1 MGTLHVVATPIG
13 NLEDVT
19 PRALRVLREAN
30 VLYAEDTRR
39 TQILLDRFE
48 ISRRAISLHEHNE
61 ASRVDSVLEAL
72 GRDEAV
78 ALVSD
83 AGVPLISDPGA
94 RVVAAAIDAGHTVEP
109 VPGASAVL
117 SALIVA
123 GFPAAPFAFLGFLPR
138 TAGARTAVL
147 ESYRARPETIVMFE
161 SPARLHGRLL
171 ELAECFPLRRVCV
184 ARELTKRHEEVV
196 RGSGAELA
204 AHFAEG
210 VKGECTVV
218 LEGALA
224 EVAEQEAEQR
234 GDEGLLDDAALTAAI
249 QAALAEGKRP
259 REIVAALAGRTA
271 MPRKRV
277 YARVQALKDEAS
289 T

>member
-19 PRALRVLREAN
+19 PRALRVLREAR

-39 TQILLDRFE
+39 TQILLDRFD
-48 ISRRAISLHEHNE
+48 IARRAVSLHEHNE
-61 ASRVDSVLEAL
+61 ASRVDAVLEAL
-72 GRDEAV
+72 GRDETV

-94 RVVAAAIDAGHTVEP
+94 RVVAAAIEAGHVVEP

-123 GFPAAPFAFLGFLPR
+123 GFPAAPFTFLGFLPR
-138 TAGARTAVL
+138 TAGAREVML

-171 ELAECFPLRRVCV
+171 ELAACFPARRGCV

-196 RGSGAELA
+196 RGSCAELA
-204 AHFAEG
+204 AHFADG
-210 VKGECTVV
+210 VKGECTIV
-218 LEGALA
+218 LEGALGEAA
-224 EVAEQEAEQR
+224 EREAEQR
-234 GDEGLLDDAALTAAI
+234 GDAGILDDEALDSAIREALT
-249 QAALAEGKRP
+249 EGKRP
-259 REIVAALAGRTA
+259 REIVAALSGRTA
-271 MPRKRV
+271 LPRKRV
-277 YARVQALKDEAS
+277 YARVQALKDEVS